1 MSYYSKSQSSEDN
14 SLIWPGFVDVL
25 ASTLMVIIFVVLLF
39 TVAQVYLGDL
49 VVGKNEQ
56 IQNLEKTIEIQDETI
71 VEQDLSL
78 SDKELALIE
87 RQEVISQLDTELEI
101 LDEEIR
107 LKQSEISEKENLL
120 TVKDEEILEKESLIT
135 AKDEEI
141 FEKENL
147 ITAKDQEIS
156 LQDELLKQKDETI
169 ITLDDLIDKQALDIT
184 ELNEIIAR
192 ITEELSLSLEEKEE
206 LRGRLF
212 SLNEEQELLKNQ
224 LQELGGENQALVGQL
239 SDSQGRIQSLL
250 ESLSSSKG
258 ENEILK
264 TQISSVES
272 QNQSLKDQIS
282 SLEQDSVIQ
291 TTSLNDAL
299 TQISRLSEDIKILSN
314 EIQLLNNLLDSKEAE
329 IASNKIELGQ
339 LGDRLNRVLTSELYK
354 LQKYK
359 SEFFGQLSETL
370 GQREDIQIKGDRF
383 IFQSEILFESGSADI
398 QTGGRVALS
407 LIAKTLIDLSNQIP
421 TDLNWILQVDG
432 HTDKVPIATARF
444 PSNWELSHARALEV
458 VKFFIQQGIPADK
471 LSANG
476 YGEHQP
482 ISLGSSPE
490 DLKLNRR
497 IELKITQR

>member
-1 MSYYSKSQSSEDN
+1 MSYYTKSQRSEDN
-14 SLIWPGFVDVL
+14 SIIWPGFVDVL

-49 VVGKNEQ
+49 IVGKNKQ
-56 IQNLEKTIEIQDETI
+56 IQSLEKTIEIQDETI
-71 VEQDLSL
+71 VEQDLTL
-78 SDKELALIE
+78 SDKEIALLE
-87 RQEVISQLDTELEI
+87 RQEVIKQLDTELDI
-101 LDEEIR
+101 LDEEIKV
-107 LKQSEISEKENLL
+107 KQFEISEKENLL
-120 TVKDEEILEKESLIT
+120 
-135 AKDEEI
+135 
-141 FEKENL
+141 
-147 ITAKDQEIS
+147 TAKDQEIS
-156 LQDELLKQKDETI
+156 LQDELLKEKDETI
-169 ITLDDLIDKQALDIT
+169 LTLDDLIDKQALDIT

-206 LRGRLF
+206 LRGKLS
-212 SLNEEQELLKNQ
+212 SLNEEQQNLKSK
-224 LQELGGENQALVGQL
+224 LQELGGENEVLVGQL

-258 ENEILK
+258 ENEILE
-264 TQISSVES
+264 TQISSVEN

-291 TTSLNDAL
+291 TTSLNEAL
-299 TQISRLSEDIKILSN
+299 SKISRLSEDIKILSN
-314 EIQLLNNLLDSKEAE
+314 EIQMLNNLLDSKEAE
-329 IASNKIELGQ
+329 IASNKIELGE

-354 LQKYK
+354 LQKYR
-359 SEFFGQLSETL
+359 SEFFGKLSDTL

-383 IFQSEILFESGSADI
+383 VFQSEILFESGSTDI
-398 QTGGRVALS
+398 QSGGRVALS

-421 TDLNWILQVDG
+421 TDLDWILQVDG

>member
-1 MSYYSKSQSSEDN
+1 MSYYTKSQRSEDN
-14 SLIWPGFVDVL
+14 SIIWPGFVDVL

-49 VVGKNEQ
+49 VVGKNKQ
-56 IQNLEKTIEIQDETI
+56 ILSLEKTIEIQDETI

-78 SDKELALIE
+78 SDKEIALLE
-87 RQEVISQLDTELEI
+87 RQEVIKQLDTELDI
-101 LDEEIR
+101 LDEEIKA
-107 LKQSEISEKENLL
+107 KQFEISEKENLL
-120 TVKDEEILEKESLIT
+120 T

-141 FEKENL
+141 
-147 ITAKDQEIS
+147 T
-156 LQDELLKQKDETI
+156 LQDELLKEKDETI
-169 ITLDDLIDKQALDIT
+169 LTLDDLINKQALDIT

-206 LRGRLF
+206 LRGRLS
-212 SLNEEQELLKNQ
+212 SLNEEQENLKNK
-224 LQELGGENQALVGQL
+224 LQELGGENEVLVSQL

-250 ESLSSSKG
+250 ESLSSSQG
-258 ENEILK
+258 ENEILE
-264 TQISSVES
+264 TQISSVEN
-272 QNQSLKDQIS
+272 QNQSLRDQIS

-299 TQISRLSEDIKILSN
+299 AQISRLSEDIKILSN
-314 EIQLLNNLLDSKEAE
+314 EIQLLNNLLESKEAE
-329 IASNKIELGQ
+329 IASNKIELGE

-354 LQKYK
+354 LQKYR

-383 IFQSEILFESGSADI
+383 IFQSEILFESGSTEI
-398 QTGGRVALS
+398 QSGGRVALS

-432 HTDKVPIATARF
+432 HTDKVPISTARF

>member
-1 MSYYSKSQSSEDN
+1 MSYYTKSQRSEDN
-14 SLIWPGFVDVL
+14 SIIWPGFVDVL

-49 VVGKNEQ
+49 VVGKNKQ
-56 IQNLEKTIEIQDETI
+56 ILSLEKTIEIQDETI

-78 SDKELALIE
+78 SDKEIALLE
-87 RQEVISQLDTELEI
+87 RQEVIKQLDTEINI
-101 LDEEIR
+101 LDDEIKA
-107 LKQSEISEKENLL
+107 KQFEISEKENLL
-120 TVKDEEILEKESLIT
+120 T

-141 FEKENL
+141 
-147 ITAKDQEIS
+147 T
-156 LQDELLKQKDETI
+156 LQDELLKEKDETI
-169 ITLDDLIDKQALDIT
+169 LTLDDLINKQALDIT

-206 LRGRLF
+206 LRGRLS
-212 SLNEEQELLKNQ
+212 SLNEEQENLKNK
-224 LQELGGENQALVGQL
+224 LQELGGENEVLVSQL

-250 ESLSSSKG
+250 ESLSSSQG
-258 ENEILK
+258 ENEILE
-264 TQISSVES
+264 TQISSVEN
-272 QNQSLKDQIS
+272 QNQSLRDQIS

-291 TTSLNDAL
+291 TTNLNDAL
-299 TQISRLSEDIKILSN
+299 SQISRLSEDIKILSN
-314 EIQLLNNLLDSKEAE
+314 EIQLLNNLLESKEAE
-329 IASNKIELGQ
+329 IASNKIELGE

-354 LQKYK
+354 LQKYR

-383 IFQSEILFESGSADI
+383 IFQSEILFESGSTDI
-398 QTGGRVALS
+398 QSGGRVALS

-432 HTDKVPIATARF
+432 HTDKVPISTARF

>member
-1 MSYYSKSQSSEDN
+1 MSYYTKSQRSEDN
-14 SLIWPGFVDVL
+14 SIIWPGFVDVL

-49 VVGKNEQ
+49 VVGKNKQ
-56 IQNLEKTIEIQDETI
+56 ILSLEKTIEIQDETI

-78 SDKELALIE
+78 SDKEIALLE
-87 RQEVISQLDTELEI
+87 RQEVIKQLDTELNI
-101 LDEEIR
+101 LDEEIKA
-107 LKQSEISEKENLL
+107 KQFEISEKENLL
-120 TVKDEEILEKESLIT
+120 T

-141 FEKENL
+141 
-147 ITAKDQEIS
+147 T
-156 LQDELLKQKDETI
+156 LQDELLKEKDETI
-169 ITLDDLIDKQALDIT
+169 LTLDDLINKQALDIT

-206 LRGRLF
+206 LRGRLS
-212 SLNEEQELLKNQ
+212 SLNEEQENLKNK
-224 LQELGGENQALVGQL
+224 LQELGGENEVLVSQL

-250 ESLSSSKG
+250 ESLSSSQG
-258 ENEILK
+258 ENEILE
-264 TQISSVES
+264 TQISSVEN
-272 QNQSLKDQIS
+272 QNQSLRDQIS

-291 TTSLNDAL
+291 TSSLNDAL
-299 TQISRLSEDIKILSN
+299 AQISRLSEDIKILSN
-314 EIQLLNNLLDSKEAE
+314 EIQLLNNLLESKEAE
-329 IASNKIELGQ
+329 IASNKIELGE

-354 LQKYK
+354 LQKYR

-383 IFQSEILFESGSADI
+383 IFQSEILFESGSTDI
-398 QTGGRVALS
+398 QSGGRVALS

-432 HTDKVPIATARF
+432 HTDKVPISTARF

>member
-1 MSYYSKSQSSEDN
+1 VSYYSKSQSSEDN

-120 TVKDEEILEKESLIT
+120 T

-141 FEKENL
+141 FEKESL

-206 LRGRLF
+206 LRGRLS
-212 SLNEEQELLKNQ
+212 SLNEEQELLKSQ

-239 SDSQGRIQSLL
+239 SDSQGRIRSLL
-250 ESLSSSKG
+250 ESLSSSEG
-258 ENEILK
+258 ENEILE

-272 QNQSLKDQIS
+272 QNQSLRDQIT

-299 TQISRLSEDIKILSN
+299 AQISRVSEELKILSN

-329 IASNKIELGQ
+329 IASNKIELGE

-398 QTGGRVALS
+398 QAGGRVALS

-432 HTDKVPIATARF
+432 HTDKIPIATARF

>member
-1 MSYYSKSQSSEDN
+1 MSYYTKSQSSEDN
-14 SLIWPGFVDVL
+14 SIIWPGFVDVL

-49 VVGKNEQ
+49 VVGKNKQ

-71 VEQDLSL
+71 VEQDLTL
-78 SDKELALIE
+78 SDKEIALLE
-87 RQEVISQLDTELEI
+87 RQEVIKQLDTDLDI
-101 LDEEIR
+101 LDEEIKV
-107 LKQSEISEKENLL
+107 KQIEISEKENLL
-120 TVKDEEILEKESLIT
+120 
-135 AKDEEI
+135 
-141 FEKENL
+141 
-147 ITAKDQEIS
+147 TAKDQEIS
-156 LQDELLKQKDETI
+156 LQDETI
-169 ITLDDLIDKQALDIT
+169 LTLDNLIDKQALDIT

-206 LRGRLF
+206 LRGKLS
-212 SLNEEQELLKNQ
+212 SLNEEQENLKSK
-224 LQELGGENQALVGQL
+224 LQELGGENELLVGQL
-239 SDSQGRIQSLL
+239 SDNQGRIQSLL

-258 ENEILK
+258 ENEILE
-264 TQISSVES
+264 TQITSVEN

-291 TTSLNDAL
+291 TTSLNEAL
-299 TQISRLSEDIKILSN
+299 SKISRLSEDIKILSN
-314 EIQLLNNLLDSKEAE
+314 EIQMLNNLLDSKEAE
-329 IASNKIELGQ
+329 IASNKIELGE

-354 LQKYK
+354 LQKYR
-359 SEFFGQLSETL
+359 SEFFGQLSDTL

-383 IFQSEILFESGSADI
+383 VFQSEILFESGSTDI
-398 QTGGRVALS
+398 QSGGRVALS

-421 TDLNWILQVDG
+421 TDLDWILQVDG

>member
-1 MSYYSKSQSSEDN
+1 
-14 SLIWPGFVDVL
+14 
-25 ASTLMVIIFVVLLF
+25 MVIIFVVLLF

-101 LDEEIR
+101 LDQEIR
-107 LKQSEISEKENLL
+107 AKLSEISEKENL
-120 TVKDEEILEKESLIT
+120 IT
-135 AKDEEI
+135 S
-141 FEKENL
+141 
-147 ITAKDQEIS
+147 KDQEI
-156 LQDELLKQKDETI
+156 LIQDELLKQKDETI
-169 ITLDDLIDKQALDIT
+169 LTLDDLIDKQALDIT

-192 ITEELSLSLEEKEE
+192 ITEELSLSLDEKEE
-206 LRGRLF
+206 LRGKLS
-212 SLNEEQELLKNQ
+212 SLNEEQETLKNQ
-224 LQELGGENQALVGQL
+224 LQVLGGENQLLVGQL

-258 ENEILK
+258 ENEILE
-264 TQISSVES
+264 TQISSVEN
-272 QNQSLKDQIS
+272 QNQSLRDQIS
-282 SLEQDSVIQ
+282 SLEQDSTIQ
-291 TTSLNDAL
+291 TTNLNEAL

-314 EIQLLNNLLDSKEAE
+314 EIQLLNNLLDAKEAE
-329 IASNKIELGQ
+329 IASNKIELGE
-339 LGDRLNRVLTSELYK
+339 LGDRLNRVLTSELFK

-398 QTGGRVALS
+398 QAEGRVALS
-407 LIAKTLIDLSNQIP
+407 LIAKTLIDLSDQIP
-421 TDLNWILQVDG
+421 TDLNWVLQIDG
-432 HTDKVPIATARF
+432 HTDRVPIATAKF

>member
-1 MSYYSKSQSSEDN
+1 
-14 SLIWPGFVDVL
+14 
-25 ASTLMVIIFVVLLF
+25 MVIIFVVLLF

-101 LDEEIR
+101 LDQEIR
-107 LKQSEISEKENLL
+107 AKLSEISEKENL
-120 TVKDEEILEKESLIT
+120 IT
-135 AKDEEI
+135 S
-141 FEKENL
+141 
-147 ITAKDQEIS
+147 KDQEI
-156 LQDELLKQKDETI
+156 LKQKDETI
-169 ITLDDLIDKQALDIT
+169 LTLDDLIDKQALDIT

-192 ITEELSLSLEEKEE
+192 ITEELSLSLDEKEE
-206 LRGRLF
+206 LRSKLS
-212 SLNEEQELLKNQ
+212 SLNEEQETLKNQ
-224 LQELGGENQALVGQL
+224 LQVLGGENQLLVGQL

-258 ENEILK
+258 ENEILE
-264 TQISSVES
+264 TQISSVEN
-272 QNQSLKDQIS
+272 QNQSLRDQIS
-282 SLEQDSVIQ
+282 SLEQDSTIQ
-291 TTSLNDAL
+291 TTNLNEAL

-314 EIQLLNNLLDSKEAE
+314 EIQLLNNLLDAKEAE
-329 IASNKIELGQ
+329 IASNKIELGE
-339 LGDRLNRVLTSELYK
+339 LGDRLNRVLTSELFK

-398 QTGGRVALS
+398 QAEGRVALS
-407 LIAKTLIDLSNQIP
+407 LIAKTLIDLSDQIP
-421 TDLNWILQVDG
+421 TDLNWVLQIDG
-432 HTDKVPIATARF
+432 HTDRVPIATAKF

-458 VKFFIQQGIPADK
+458 VKFFIQQGIPAEK

>member
-1 MSYYSKSQSSEDN
+1 MSYYTKSHRSEDN

-49 VVGKNEQ
+49 VVGKNKQ
-56 IQNLEKTIEIQDETI
+56 IQSLEKTIEIQDETI

-78 SDKELALIE
+78 SDKETALLE
-87 RQEVISQLDTELEI
+87 RQEVIKQLDTELDI
-101 LDEEIR
+101 LDEEIKV
-107 LKQSEISEKENLL
+107 KQFEISEKENLL
-120 TVKDEEILEKESLIT
+120 TVKD
-135 AKDEEI
+135 
-141 FEKENL
+141 
-147 ITAKDQEIS
+147 QEIS
-156 LQDELLKQKDETI
+156 IQDETI
-169 ITLDDLIDKQALDIT
+169 LNLDNLIDKQALDIA

-206 LRGRLF
+206 LRGRLS
-212 SLNEEQELLKNQ
+212 SLNEEQENLKNK
-224 LQELGGENQALVGQL
+224 LQELGGENEVLVSQL
-239 SDSQGRIQSLL
+239 SDSQGRIQSIL
-250 ESLSSSKG
+250 ESLSSSKE
-258 ENEILK
+258 ENEILE
-264 TQISSVES
+264 TQISSVEN

-282 SLEQDSVIQ
+282 TLEQDSVIQ
-291 TTSLNDAL
+291 TTNLNDAL
-299 TQISRLSEDIKILSN
+299 LKISRLSEDIKILSN
-314 EIQLLNNLLDSKEAE
+314 EIQLLNNLLESKEAE
-329 IASNKIELGQ
+329 IASNKIELGE

-354 LQKYK
+354 LQKYR

-383 IFQSEILFESGSADI
+383 IFQSEILFESGSTSI
-398 QTGGRVALS
+398 QSGGKVALS

-432 HTDKVPIATARF
+432 HTDRVPISTARF

-458 VKFFIQQGIPADK
+458 VKFFIQQGIPAEK

>member
-1 MSYYSKSQSSEDN
+1 MSYYSKTKSSEEN
-14 SLIWPGFVDVL
+14 SIIWPGFVDVL

-101 LDEEIR
+101 LDQEIR
-107 LKQSEISEKENLL
+107 AKLSEIS
-120 TVKDEEILEKESLIT
+120 EKESLIT

-141 FEKENL
+141 IEKESL
-147 ITAKDQEIS
+147 ITSKDQEI
-156 LQDELLKQKDETI
+156 LIQDELLKQKDETI
-169 ITLDDLIDKQALDIT
+169 LTLDDLIDKQSLDIA

-192 ITEELSLSLEEKEE
+192 ITEELSLSLDEKEE
-206 LRGRLF
+206 LRGKLS
-212 SLNEEQELLKNQ
+212 SLNEEQESLKNQ
-224 LQELGGENQALVGQL
+224 LQALGGENQLLVGQL

-258 ENEILK
+258 ENEILE
-264 TQISSVES
+264 TQISSVEN
-272 QNQSLKDQIS
+272 QNQSLRDQIS
-282 SLEQDSVIQ
+282 SLEQDSTIQ
-291 TTSLNDAL
+291 TTNLNEAL
-299 TQISRLSEDIKILSN
+299 AQISRLSEDIKILSN
-314 EIQLLNNLLDSKEAE
+314 EIQLLNNLLDAKEAE
-329 IASNKIELGQ
+329 IASNKIELGE
-339 LGDRLNRVLTSELYK
+339 LGDRLNRVLTSELFK

-398 QTGGRVALS
+398 QAEGRVALS
-407 LIAKTLIDLSNQIP
+407 LIAKTLIDLSDQIP
-421 TDLNWILQVDG
+421 TDLNWVLQIDG
-432 HTDKVPIATARF
+432 HTDRVPIATVKF

>member
-56 IQNLEKTIEIQDETI
+56 IQNLEKTIEIQDVTI

-101 LDEEIR
+101 LDEEIS

-120 TVKDEEILEKESLIT
+120 T

-141 FEKENL
+141 FEKESL

-206 LRGRLF
+206 LRGRLS
-212 SLNEEQELLKNQ
+212 SLNEEQEFLKSQ
-224 LQELGGENQALVGQL
+224 LQELGGDNQALLGQL

-258 ENEILK
+258 ENEILE

-272 QNQSLKDQIS
+272 QNQSLRDQIS

-299 TQISRLSEDIKILSN
+299 AQISRLSEDIKILSN

-329 IASNKIELGQ
+329 IASNKIELGE

-398 QTGGRVALS
+398 QAGGRVALS

-444 PSNWELSHARALEV
+444 PSNWELSHTRALEV

>member
-1 MSYYSKSQSSEDN
+1 MTQAVIEFFLV
-14 SLIWPGFVDVL
+14 SLIIDLP
-25 ASTLMVIIFVVLLF
+25 TLHFLHPI
-39 TVAQVYLGDL
+39 L
-49 VVGKNEQ
+49 V
-56 IQNLEKTIEIQDETI
+56 
-71 VEQDLSL
+71 
-78 SDKELALIE
+78 
-87 RQEVISQLDTELEI
+87 
-101 LDEEIR
+101 
-107 LKQSEISEKENLL
+107 
-120 TVKDEEILEKESLIT
+120 
-135 AKDEEI
+135 
-141 FEKENL
+141 
-147 ITAKDQEIS
+147 
-156 LQDELLKQKDETI
+156 
-169 ITLDDLIDKQALDIT
+169 
-184 ELNEIIAR
+184 
-192 ITEELSLSLEEKEE
+192 
-206 LRGRLF
+206 
-212 SLNEEQELLKNQ
+212 
-224 LQELGGENQALVGQL
+224 GENEVLVSQL

-250 ESLSSSKG
+250 KSLSSSQG
-258 ENEILK
+258 ENEILE
-264 TQISSVES
+264 TQISSVEN
-272 QNQSLKDQIS
+272 QNQSLRDQIS

-299 TQISRLSEDIKILSN
+299 AQISRLSEDIKILSN
-314 EIQLLNNLLDSKEAE
+314 EIQLLNNLLESKEAE
-329 IASNKIELGQ
+329 IASNKIELGE

-354 LQKYK
+354 LQKYR

-383 IFQSEILFESGSADI
+383 IFQSEILFESGSTDI
-398 QTGGRVALS
+398 QSGGRVALS

-432 HTDKVPIATARF
+432 HTDKVPISTARF

>member
-1 MSYYSKSQSSEDN
+1 VSYYSKSQSSEDN

-49 VVGKNEQ
+49 VVGKNKQ

-120 TVKDEEILEKESLIT
+120 T
-135 AKDEEI
+135 AR
-141 FEKENL
+141 
-147 ITAKDQEIS
+147 DQEIL
-156 LQDELLKQKDETI
+156 LQDSLLKQKDETI

-206 LRGRLF
+206 LRGRLS
-212 SLNEEQELLKNQ
+212 SLNEEQELLKSQ
-224 LQELGGENQALVGQL
+224 LKELGGENQALVGQL

-258 ENEILK
+258 ENEILE

-291 TTSLNDAL
+291 TTSLNKAL
-299 TQISRLSEDIKILSN
+299 AQISRLSEDIKILSN

-329 IASNKIELGQ
+329 IASNKIELGE

-398 QTGGRVALS
+398 QSGGRVALS

-458 VKFFIQQGIPADK
+458 VKFFIQQGIPEDK

-482 ISLGSSPE
+482 ISLGNSPD

>member
-1 MSYYSKSQSSEDN
+1 MNYYSKSQRAEEN
-14 SLIWPGFVDVL
+14 SIIWPGFVDVL

-78 SDKELALIE
+78 SGKELALIE
-87 RQEVISQLDTELEI
+87 RQEVIKQLDTELEI

-107 LKQSEISEKENLL
+107 SKQTEISEKENLL
-120 TVKDEEILEKESLIT
+120 I
-135 AKDEEI
+135 AKDE
-141 FEKENL
+141 
-147 ITAKDQEIS
+147 
-156 LQDELLKQKDETI
+156 LLSQKDETI
-169 ITLDDLIDKQALDIT
+169 LSLDDLINQQAIDIT

-192 ITEELSLSLEEKEE
+192 ITDELSLSLEEKEE
-206 LRGRLF
+206 LRSKLS
-212 SLNEEQELLKNQ
+212 SLGEEQQLLKNQ
-224 LQELGGENQALVGQL
+224 LQELGGENQLLVGQL

-258 ENEILK
+258 ENEILE
-264 TQISSVES
+264 TQISSVEN
-272 QNQSLKDQIS
+272 QNQSLRDQIA
-282 SLEQDSVIQ
+282 SLEQDSLIQ
-291 TTSLNDAL
+291 GTNLNEAL
-299 TQISRLSEDIKILSN
+299 AQISRLSEDIKILSN

-329 IASNKIELGQ
+329 IASNKIELGE
-339 LGDRLNRVLTSELYK
+339 LGDRLNRVLTSELFK

-398 QTGGRVALS
+398 QSEGRVALS
-407 LIAKTLIDLSNQIP
+407 LVAKTLIDLSDQIP
-421 TDLNWILQVDG
+421 TDLNWILQIDG
-432 HTDKVPIATARF
+432 HTDRVPISTAKF

-458 VKFFIQQGIPADK
+458 VKFFIQQGVHADK

-476 YGEHQP
+476 YGEYQP
-482 ISLGSSPE
+482 ISLGSSGD

>member
-1 MSYYSKSQSSEDN
+1 MSYYSKTKSSEEN
-14 SLIWPGFVDVL
+14 SIIWPGFVDVL

-101 LDEEIR
+101 LDQEIR
-107 LKQSEISEKENLL
+107 AKLSEISEKENL
-120 TVKDEEILEKESLIT
+120 IT
-135 AKDEEI
+135 S
-141 FEKENL
+141 
-147 ITAKDQEIS
+147 KDQEI
-156 LQDELLKQKDETI
+156 LIQDELLKQKDETI
-169 ITLDDLIDKQALDIT
+169 LTLDDLIDKQSLDIA

-192 ITEELSLSLEEKEE
+192 ITEELSLSLDEKEE
-206 LRGRLF
+206 LRGKLS
-212 SLNEEQELLKNQ
+212 SLNEEQETLKNQ
-224 LQELGGENQALVGQL
+224 LQVLGGENQLLVGQL

-258 ENEILK
+258 ENEILE
-264 TQISSVES
+264 TQISSVEN
-272 QNQSLKDQIS
+272 QNQSLRDQIS
-282 SLEQDSVIQ
+282 SLEQDSTIQ
-291 TTSLNDAL
+291 TTNLNEAL

-314 EIQLLNNLLDSKEAE
+314 EIQLLNNLLDAKEAE
-329 IASNKIELGQ
+329 IASNKIELGE
-339 LGDRLNRVLTSELYK
+339 LGDRLNRVLTSELFK

-398 QTGGRVALS
+398 QAEGRVALS
-407 LIAKTLIDLSNQIP
+407 LIAKTLIDLSDQIP
-421 TDLNWILQVDG
+421 TDLNWVLQIDG
-432 HTDKVPIATARF
+432 HTDRVPIATAKF

>member
-120 TVKDEEILEKESLIT
+120 T

-141 FEKENL
+141 FEKESL

-206 LRGRLF
+206 LRGRLS
-212 SLNEEQELLKNQ
+212 SLNEEQELLKSQ

-258 ENEILK
+258 ENEILE

-272 QNQSLKDQIS
+272 QNQSLRDQIT

-291 TTSLNDAL
+291 TISLNDAL
-299 TQISRLSEDIKILSN
+299 AQISRLSEDIKILSN

-329 IASNKIELGQ
+329 IASNKIELGE

-398 QTGGRVALS
+398 QAGGRVALS

-432 HTDKVPIATARF
+432 HTDKIPIATARF

>member
-1 MSYYSKSQSSEDN
+1 VSYYTKSQRSEDN
-14 SLIWPGFVDVL
+14 SIIWPGFVDVL

-49 VVGKNEQ
+49 VVGKNKQ
-56 IQNLEKTIEIQDETI
+56 ILSLEKTIEIQDETI

-78 SDKELALIE
+78 SDKEIALLE
-87 RQEVISQLDTELEI
+87 RQEVIKQLDTELNI
-101 LDEEIR
+101 LDEEIKA
-107 LKQSEISEKENLL
+107 KQFEIS
-120 TVKDEEILEKESLIT
+120 
-135 AKDEEI
+135 
-141 FEKENL
+141 EKENL
-147 ITAKDQEIS
+147 ITAKDEEIT
-156 LQDELLKQKDETI
+156 LQDELLKEKDETI
-169 ITLDDLIDKQALDIT
+169 LTLDDLINKQALDIT

-206 LRGRLF
+206 LRGRLS
-212 SLNEEQELLKNQ
+212 SLNEEQENLKNK
-224 LQELGGENQALVGQL
+224 LQELGGENEVLVSQL

-250 ESLSSSKG
+250 ESLSSSQG
-258 ENEILK
+258 ENEILE
-264 TQISSVES
+264 TQISSVEN
-272 QNQSLKDQIS
+272 QNQSLRDQIS

-299 TQISRLSEDIKILSN
+299 AQISRLSEDIKILSN
-314 EIQLLNNLLDSKEAE
+314 EIQLLNNLLESKEAE
-329 IASNKIELGQ
+329 IASNKIELGE

-354 LQKYK
+354 LQKYR

-383 IFQSEILFESGSADI
+383 IFQSEILFESGSTDI
-398 QTGGRVALS
+398 QSGGRVALS

-432 HTDKVPIATARF
+432 HTDKVPISTARF

>member
-120 TVKDEEILEKESLIT
+120 T

-141 FEKENL
+141 FEKESL
-147 ITAKDQEIS
+147 ITTKDQEIS

-169 ITLDDLIDKQALDIT
+169 LTLDDLIDKQALDIT

-206 LRGRLF
+206 LRSKLS
-212 SLNEEQELLKNQ
+212 SLGEEQQLLKNQ
-224 LQELGGENQALVGQL
+224 LQELGGENQLLVGQL
-239 SDSQGRIQSLL
+239 SESQGRIQSLL

-258 ENEILK
+258 ENEILE
-264 TQISSVES
+264 TQISSVEN
-272 QNQSLKDQIS
+272 QNQTLRDQIS
-282 SLEQDSVIQ
+282 SLEQDSKIQVIN
-291 TTSLNDAL
+291 LNEAL
-299 TQISRLSEDIKILSN
+299 AQISRLSEDIKILSN

-329 IASNKIELGQ
+329 IASNKIELGE
-339 LGDRLNRVLTSELYK
+339 LGDRLNRVLTSELFK

-398 QTGGRVALS
+398 QSEGRVALS
-407 LIAKTLIDLSNQIP
+407 LVAKTLIDLSDQIP
-421 TDLNWILQVDG
+421 TDLNWILQIDG
-432 HTDKVPIATARF
+432 HTDRVPIATAKF

-458 VKFFIQQGIPADK
+458 VKFFIQQGVPADK

-476 YGEHQP
+476 YGEYQP

>member
-1 MSYYSKSQSSEDN
+1 MSYYSKTKSSEEN
-14 SLIWPGFVDVL
+14 SIIWPGFVDVL

-78 SDKELALIE
+78 SGKELALIE
-87 RQEVISQLDTELEI
+87 RQEVIKQLDTELEI

-107 LKQSEISEKENLL
+107 SKQTEISEKENLL
-120 TVKDEEILEKESLIT
+120 I
-135 AKDEEI
+135 AKDE
-141 FEKENL
+141 
-147 ITAKDQEIS
+147 
-156 LQDELLKQKDETI
+156 LLSQKDETI
-169 ITLDDLIDKQALDIT
+169 LSLDDLINQQAIDIT

-192 ITEELSLSLEEKEE
+192 ITDELSLSLEEKEE
-206 LRGRLF
+206 LRSKLS
-212 SLNEEQELLKNQ
+212 SLGEEQQLLKNQ
-224 LQELGGENQALVGQL
+224 LQELGGENQLLVGQL

-258 ENEILK
+258 ENEILE
-264 TQISSVES
+264 TQISSVEN
-272 QNQSLKDQIS
+272 QNQSLRDQIA
-282 SLEQDSVIQ
+282 SLEQDSLIQ
-291 TTSLNDAL
+291 GTNLNEAL
-299 TQISRLSEDIKILSN
+299 AQISRLSEDIKILSN

-329 IASNKIELGQ
+329 IASNKIELGE
-339 LGDRLNRVLTSELYK
+339 LGDRLNRVLTSELFK

-398 QTGGRVALS
+398 QAGGRQALS
-407 LIAKTLIDLSNQIP
+407 LIAKTLIDLSDQIP
-421 TDLNWILQVDG
+421 TDLNWILQIDG
-432 HTDKVPIATARF
+432 HTDRVPIATAKF

-458 VKFFIQQGIPADK
+458 VKFFIQQGVPADK

-476 YGEHQP
+476 YGEYQP
-482 ISLGSSPE
+482 ISLGSSGD

>member
-1 MSYYSKSQSSEDN
+1 MSYYTKSQRSEDN
-14 SLIWPGFVDVL
+14 SIIWPGFVDVL

-49 VVGKNEQ
+49 VVGKNKQ
-56 IQNLEKTIEIQDETI
+56 ILSLEKTIEIQDETI

-78 SDKELALIE
+78 SDKEIALLE
-87 RQEVISQLDTELEI
+87 RQEVIKQLDTEINI
-101 LDEEIR
+101 LDDEIKA
-107 LKQSEISEKENLL
+107 KQFEISEKENLL
-120 TVKDEEILEKESLIT
+120 T

-141 FEKENL
+141 
-147 ITAKDQEIS
+147 T
-156 LQDELLKQKDETI
+156 LQDELLKEKDNTI
-169 ITLDDLIDKQALDIT
+169 LTLDDLINKQALDIT

-192 ITEELSLSLEEKEE
+192 ITEELSLSLAEKEE
-206 LRGRLF
+206 LRGRLT
-212 SLNEEQELLKNQ
+212 SLNEEQENLKNK
-224 LQELGGENQALVGQL
+224 LQELGGENEVLVSQL

-250 ESLSSSKG
+250 KSLSSSKG
-258 ENEILK
+258 ENEILE
-264 TQISSVES
+264 TQISSVEN
-272 QNQSLKDQIS
+272 QNQSLRDQIS
-282 SLEQDSVIQ
+282 SLEQDSLIQ

-299 TQISRLSEDIKILSN
+299 AQISRLSEDIKILSN
-314 EIQLLNNLLDSKEAE
+314 EIQLLNNLLESKEAE
-329 IASNKIELGQ
+329 IASNKIELGE

-354 LQKYK
+354 LQKYR

-383 IFQSEILFESGSADI
+383 IFQSEILFESGSTDI
-398 QTGGRVALS
+398 QSGGRVALS

-432 HTDKVPIATARF
+432 HTDKVPISTARF

-458 VKFFIQQGIPADK
+458 VKFFIQQGIPANK

>member
-1 MSYYSKSQSSEDN
+1 MSYYTKSQRSEDN
-14 SLIWPGFVDVL
+14 SIIWPGFVDVL

-49 VVGKNEQ
+49 VVGKNKQ
-56 IQNLEKTIEIQDETI
+56 ILSLEKTIEIQDETI

-78 SDKELALIE
+78 SDKEIALLE
-87 RQEVISQLDTELEI
+87 RQEVIKQLDTELNI
-101 LDEEIR
+101 LDEEIKA
-107 LKQSEISEKENLL
+107 KQFEISEKENLL
-120 TVKDEEILEKESLIT
+120 T

-141 FEKENL
+141 
-147 ITAKDQEIS
+147 T
-156 LQDELLKQKDETI
+156 LQDELLKEKDETI
-169 ITLDDLIDKQALDIT
+169 LTLDDLINKQALDIT

-206 LRGRLF
+206 LRGRLS
-212 SLNEEQELLKNQ
+212 SLNEEQENLKNK
-224 LQELGGENQALVGQL
+224 LQELGGENEVLVSQL

-250 ESLSSSKG
+250 ESLSSSQG
-258 ENEILK
+258 ENEILE
-264 TQISSVES
+264 TQISSVEN
-272 QNQSLKDQIS
+272 QNQSLRDQIS

-291 TTSLNDAL
+291 TTNLNDAL
-299 TQISRLSEDIKILSN
+299 AQISRLSEDIKILSN
-314 EIQLLNNLLDSKEAE
+314 EIQLLNNLLESKE
-329 IASNKIELGQ
+329 

-354 LQKYK
+354 LQKYR

-383 IFQSEILFESGSADI
+383 IFQSEILFESGSTDI
-398 QTGGRVALS
+398 QSGGRVALS

-432 HTDKVPIATARF
+432 HTDKVPISTARF

>member
-1 MSYYSKSQSSEDN
+1 VSYYTKSHRSEDN

-49 VVGKNEQ
+49 VVGKNKQ
-56 IQNLEKTIEIQDETI
+56 IQSLEKTIEIQDETI

-78 SDKELALIE
+78 SDKETALLE
-87 RQEVISQLDTELEI
+87 RQEVIKQLDTELDI
-101 LDEEIR
+101 LDEEIKV
-107 LKQSEISEKENLL
+107 KQFEISEKENLL
-120 TVKDEEILEKESLIT
+120 TVKD
-135 AKDEEI
+135 
-141 FEKENL
+141 
-147 ITAKDQEIS
+147 QEIS
-156 LQDELLKQKDETI
+156 IQDETI
-169 ITLDDLIDKQALDIT
+169 LNLDNLIDKQALDIA

-206 LRGRLF
+206 LRGRLS
-212 SLNEEQELLKNQ
+212 SLNEEQENLKNK
-224 LQELGGENQALVGQL
+224 LQELGGENEVLVSQL
-239 SDSQGRIQSLL
+239 SDSQGRIQSIL
-250 ESLSSSKG
+250 ESLSSSKE
-258 ENEILK
+258 ENEILE
-264 TQISSVES
+264 TQISSVEN

-282 SLEQDSVIQ
+282 TLEQDSVIQ

-299 TQISRLSEDIKILSN
+299 LKISRLSEDIKILSN
-314 EIQLLNNLLDSKEAE
+314 EIQLLNNLLESKEAE
-329 IASNKIELGQ
+329 IASNKIELGE

-354 LQKYK
+354 LQKYR

-383 IFQSEILFESGSADI
+383 IFQSEILFESGSTSI
-398 QTGGRVALS
+398 QSGGKVALS

-432 HTDKVPIATARF
+432 HTDRVPISTARF

-458 VKFFIQQGIPADK
+458 VKFFIQQGIPAEK

>member
-1 MSYYSKSQSSEDN
+1 VSYYSKTKSSEEN
-14 SLIWPGFVDVL
+14 SIIWPGFVDVL

-101 LDEEIR
+101 LDQEIR
-107 LKQSEISEKENLL
+107 TKLSEISEKENL
-120 TVKDEEILEKESLIT
+120 IT
-135 AKDEEI
+135 S
-141 FEKENL
+141 
-147 ITAKDQEIS
+147 KDQEI
-156 LQDELLKQKDETI
+156 LIQDELLKQKDETI
-169 ITLDDLIDKQALDIT
+169 LTLDDLIDKQALDIT

-192 ITEELSLSLEEKEE
+192 ITEELSLSLDEKEE
-206 LRGRLF
+206 LRGKLS
-212 SLNEEQELLKNQ
+212 SLNEEQETLKNQ
-224 LQELGGENQALVGQL
+224 LQILGGENQLLVGQL

-258 ENEILK
+258 ENEILE
-264 TQISSVES
+264 TQISSVEN
-272 QNQSLKDQIS
+272 QNQSLRGQIS
-282 SLEQDSVIQ
+282 SLEQDSTIQ
-291 TTSLNDAL
+291 TTNLNEAL

-314 EIQLLNNLLDSKEAE
+314 EIQLLNNLLDAKEAE
-329 IASNKIELGQ
+329 IASNKIELGE
-339 LGDRLNRVLTSELYK
+339 LGDRLNRVLTSELFK

-398 QTGGRVALS
+398 QAEGRVALS
-407 LIAKTLIDLSNQIP
+407 LIAKTLIDLSDQIP
-421 TDLNWILQVDG
+421 TDLNWVLQIDG
-432 HTDKVPIATARF
+432 HTDRVPIATAKF